1 MVSGEIVSKSI
12 EWISTKFENSLSNHP
27 VWGEV
32 RRVWRK
38 ERDDSYA
45 RNAVEA
51 RRGRQKE
58 KPINFTMANSETVAT
73 PFLQFTE
80 VIKV

>member
-1 MVSGEIVSKSI
+1 M
-12 EWISTKFENSLSNHP
+12 
-27 VWGEV
+27 
-32 RRVWRK
+32 RK
-38 ERDDSYA
+38 ETCDTYARVCEKEDSYA

-51 RRGRQKE
+51 GRGKQKE

-73 PFLQFTE
+73 PFLQFSE

>member
-1 MVSGEIVSKSI
+1 MCD
-12 EWISTKFENSLSNHP
+12 TY
-27 VWGEV
+27 V
-32 RRVWRK
+32 RVCEK
-38 ERDDSYA
+38 EDSYA

-51 RRGRQKE
+51 GRERQKE

-73 PFLQFTE
+73 PFLQFSE

>member
-1 MVSGEIVSKSI
+1 MHAAVTYFRNTLYERGITCEVEREGRFVRSKR
-12 EWISTKFENSLSNHP
+12 
-27 VWGEV
+27 G
-32 RRVWRK
+32 RVKRG
-38 ERDDSYA
+38 S
-45 RNAVEA
+45 
-51 RRGRQKE
+51 GRQKE

>member
-1 MVSGEIVSKSI
+1 V
-12 EWISTKFENSLSNHP
+12 T
-27 VWGEV
+27 
-32 RRVWRK
+32 RRCARACVCVCEK
-38 ERDDSYA
+38 EDSYA

-51 RRGRQKE
+51 RRERQKE

-73 PFLQFTE
+73 PFLQFSE

>member
-1 MVSGEIVSKSI
+1 MGKEMCDTYI
-12 EWISTKFENSLSNHP
+12 
-27 VWGEV
+27 
-32 RRVWRK
+32 RVCMCEK
-38 ERDDSYA
+38 EDSYA

-51 RRGRQKE
+51 GRGRQKE

-73 PFLQFTE
+73 PFLQFSE